1 MVDDWMFLELKIS
14 IFDVTLKTAKLSF
27 DHTNKLHFTIYS
39 QRKQLF
45 QKEIICHNIAVFTVF
60 FDQINEMKSQKS

>member
-1 MVDDWMFLELKIS
+1 VISEESCDSEDWSNDDKF
-14 IFDVTLKTAKLSF
+14 SF